1 MLLCQACPGHVPTE
15 VTVTSSPLSSEEIRA
30 AAEVHRELGPD
41 YQSAV
46 IESFLDRVGREID
59 ARVDARI
66 SAGARPSAPLGSR
79 TGRPPRQVQP
89 TVIALGSMVLG
100 IPLSA
105 VAAAAGAHPAGFWG
119 LLVVWIAIAVI
130 NIAYAFRLRSPD
142 GRR

>member
-1 MLLCQACPGHVPTE
+1 MN
-15 VTVTSSPLSSEEIRA
+15 TSSLSAEELRA

-59 ARVDARI
+59 ARVDARVA
-66 SAGARPSAPLGSR
+66 AGLRTSGSPAEPRSARPPKHA
-79 TGRPPRQVQP
+79 QP
-89 TVIALGSMVLG
+89 AVIALGSMVLG

-119 LLVVWIAIAVI
+119 LLVVWVAIAAI
-130 NIAYAFRLRSPD
+130 NIAYAIRLRPPD

>member
-1 MLLCQACPGHVPTE
+1 VS
-15 VTVTSSPLSSEEIRA
+15 SSPLSSEEIRA

-59 ARVDARI
+59 ARVEARI
-66 SAGARPSAPLGSR
+66 SAGARSSAPPLGAR
-79 TGRPPRQVQP
+79 PARPPRQVQP
-89 TVIALGSMVLG
+89 AVIALGSMVLA

-105 VAAAAGAHPAGFWG
+105 VAVASGAHPAGFWG

-130 NIAYAFRLRSPD
+130 NIAYAFRLRPPD

>member
-1 MLLCQACPGHVPTE
+1 MN
-15 VTVTSSPLSSEEIRA
+15 TSSLSAEELRA

-59 ARVDARI
+59 ARVDARVA
-66 SAGARPSAPLGSR
+66 AGLRTPGSLAEPRSARPPKHG
-79 TGRPPRQVQP
+79 QP
-89 TVIALGSMVLG
+89 AVIALGSMVLG

-105 VAAAAGAHPAGFWG
+105 VSAAAGAHPAGFWG
-119 LLVVWIAIAVI
+119 LLGVWIAIAAI
-130 NIAYAFRLRSPD
+130 NIAYAIRLRPPD

>member
-1 MLLCQACPGHVPTE
+1 MI
-15 VTVTSSPLSSEEIRA
+15 SSPLSSEEIRA

-46 IESFLDRVGREID
+46 VDSFLDRVGREID

-66 SAGARPSAPLGSR
+66 ATGARPSAPPLEPRSA
-79 TGRPPRQVQP
+79 RPPRHGQP

-105 VAAAAGAHPAGFWG
+105 VAAAAGTHPAGFWG
-119 LLVVWIAIAVI
+119 LLVVWAAIAAI
-130 NIAYAFRLRSPD
+130 NIAYAIRLRPPD
-142 GRR
+142 SRR